1 VTSEASKIPSSLVA
15 VCCSDEA
22 GIDMDGCLSMK
33 TFKRVMCTVGLKVPD
48 LELMQV
54 LTELGVQDDDRV
66 SFALFKQ
73 VCQRV
78 Q

>member
-1 VTSEASKIPSSLVA
+1 
-15 VCCSDEA
+15 
-22 GIDMDGCLSMK
+22 
-33 TFKRVMCTVGLKVPD
+33 MCTVGLKVPD